1 MAISRGRLPRRD
13 PRGAASLQERWR
25 ALFEDGVASG
35 GLRTDLDPG
44 AATLLV
50 LSAANWAYTW
60 LEPGRD
66 TDELADRFTAIVVD
80 GIRGYATP
88 S

>member
-1 MAISRGRLPRRD
+1 MFENRD
-13 PRGAASLQERWR
+13 
-25 ALFEDGVASG
+25 
-35 GLRTDLDPG
+35 LRTDLDAG

-66 TDELADRFTAIVVD
+66 TDALADRFLAILVE
-80 GIRGYATP
+80 GMRGYATP

>member
-1 MAISRGRLPRRD
+1 
-13 PRGAASLQERWR
+13 
-25 ALFEDGVASG
+25 
-35 GLRTDLDPG
+35 LRTDLAAG

-60 LEPGRD
+60 LEAGRE
-66 TDELADRFTAIVVD
+66 TDELADRFTAIIVD

-88 S
+88 A